1 MRFIFD
7 CETNGLLDELSC
19 IHSLVLKDI
28 DSGRVLS
35 YAPGQIEEGLKILMA
50 ADLIVGHNV
59 IDFDIPA
66 FKKVYPWFH
75 ISEAQVRDTL
85 VLSYLLWPNLSDLDG
100 STKKQAWPSR
110 PQVAK
115 LKGSHSLKAWG
126 HRLGYHKLDYDGGW
140 AAWSPEMQ
148 YYCEID
154 VEVTE
159 RLWTLIESLNPSE
172 MSVELE
178 HQVKWIVCRQERYGV
193 AFDSEA
199 SNALVRELMKRRAE
213 LEAELQDTFRP
224 WVLEELFIPKVNNAK
239 RGYVKGEPFIKKTTV
254 VFNPNS
260 RAHIADRL
268 IALYGW
274 KPREKTEGGGWKVD
288 ETVLASLPYPPA
300 KALSEI
306 MLIQKRLGMVAE
318 GKQAWLNYV
327 VKGRIHGRVLTN
339 FAVSGRA
346 SHRSPNLAQVTSVKK
361 GKDGKVLYLA
371 DGGYGYES
379 RACFTA
385 SKGRVLVGADVSGL
399 ELRLLSHFMR
409 DLAYTQEVI
418 SGDIHTTNMKAFGFY
433 LRASAKTGIYALI
446 YGAGDGK
453 LGMIQEDDALAAGQ
467 PKPKGPASKRGKQI
481 RANIMGNIPALGK
494 LVDNVKKACKRGYL
508 KGLDGRHLHIRSDHS
523 ALNVLIQSAGAL
535 ICKRWLVEVDLMIKE
550 KGWHN
555 MVQQVLWV
563 HDEAQFDCVPEI
575 ADEFAKECLL
585 CIEKAQAFFN
595 INVPLTGEAK
605 VGANWAETH

>member
-7 CETNGLLDELSC
+7 CETNGLLDELNC
-19 IHSLVLKDI
+19 IHSLVLKNI
-28 DSGRVLS
+28 DTGEKHSFS
-35 YAPGQIEEGLKILMA
+35 PGSIEQGVKMLMA

-59 IDFDIPA
+59 IDFDVPA
-66 FKKVYPWFH
+66 ITKVYPWFS
-75 ISEAQVRDTL
+75 IAEDKVRDTL
-85 VLSYLLWPNLSDLDG
+85 VLSYLLWPNLSDLDK
-100 STKKQAWPSR
+100 SKKKQAWPSR
-110 PQVAK
+110 PQEAK
-115 LKGSHSLKAWG
+115 LTGSHSLKAWG
-126 HRLGYHKLDYDGGW
+126 HRLGFHKIDYTGGW
-140 AAWSPEMQ
+140 SAWSAEMQ

-154 VEVTE
+154 VEVTD
-159 RLWTLIESLNPSE
+159 RLWKLIESLTPSE
-172 MSVELE
+172 KSVELE
-178 HQVKWIVCRQERYGV
+178 HQVRWIVSRQERHGV
-193 AFDSEA
+193 MFNTEA
-199 SNALVRELMKRRAE
+199 ANALVRELMKRRAV

-224 WVLEELFIPKVNNAK
+224 WTIEEVFIPKVNNAK

-260 RAHIADRL
+260 RDHIADRL

-274 KPREKTEGGGWKVD
+274 KPREKTEGGKWKVD
-288 ETVLASLPYPPA
+288 ETVLGALPYPPA

-318 GKQAWLNYV
+318 GKQAWFNFV
-327 VKGRIHGRVLTN
+327 KKGRIHGRVLTN

-361 GKDGKVLYLA
+361 GKDGSVLLLDA
-371 DGGYGYES
+371 GGYGYES
-379 RACFTA
+379 RSCFMA
-385 SKGRVLVGADVSGL
+385 SPGRVLVGADVSGL
-399 ELRLLSHFMR
+399 ELRLLAHFMR
-409 DLAYTQEVI
+409 DEAYATEVV

-453 LGMIQEDDALAAGQ
+453 LGLIQEEDAVAAKQ
-467 PKPKGPASKRGKQI
+467 PKPKGNTAARGKQI

-494 LVDNVKKACKRGYL
+494 LVKNVKKACQRGYL
-508 KGLDGRHLHIRSDHS
+508 VGLDGRHLHIRSDHS

-535 ICKRWLVEVDLMIKE
+535 ICKRWLVEVDLMIKA

-563 HDEAQFDCVPEI
+563 HDEAQFECEPHI

-585 CIEKAQAFFN
+585 CIEKAQHYFN